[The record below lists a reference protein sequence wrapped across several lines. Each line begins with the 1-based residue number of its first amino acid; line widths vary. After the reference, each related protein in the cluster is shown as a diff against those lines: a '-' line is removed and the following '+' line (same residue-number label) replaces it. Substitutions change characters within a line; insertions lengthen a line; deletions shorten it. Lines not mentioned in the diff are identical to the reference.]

1 MTMEATEMVF
11 PIVIA
16 MAGVML
22 VVSLND
28 KVSEKVF
35 QNVLVG
41 LVLVCVIN
49 LCQWMIFGW
58 RK

>member
-1 MTMEATEMVF
+1 MTMDPTEIVF
-11 PIVIA
+11 LIVIA
-16 MAGVML
+16 IAGVML

-28 KVSEKVF
+28 KVSEKVV
-35 QNVLVG
+35 QKVLVG

-49 LCQWMIFGW
+49 LCQWAIFGG

>member
-1 MTMEATEMVF
+1 MTMDPTEIVF
-11 PIVIA
+11 PILMAI
-16 MAGVML
+16 AGVML

-28 KVSEKVF
+28 KVPEKVV
-35 QNVLVG
+35 QNILVG

-49 LCQWMIFGW
+49 LCQWAFGG

>member
-1 MTMEATEMVF
+1 MTEIVF

-16 MAGVML
+16 IAGVML
-22 VVSLND
+22 VVSVND

-35 QNVLVG
+35 ENVLVG

-49 LCQWMIFGW
+49 LCQWAIFGGH
-58 RK
+58 K

>member
-1 MTMEATEMVF
+1 MTMAPTEIVF

-16 MAGVML
+16 IAGIML

-28 KVSEKVF
+28 KVPEKVV
-35 QNVLVG
+35 QKVLIG

-49 LCQWMIFGW
+49 LCQWAIFGG

>member
-1 MTMEATEMVF
+1 MTEIVF

-16 MAGVML
+16 IAGIML

-28 KVSEKVF
+28 KVPEKVV
-35 QNVLVG
+35 QTVLIG

-49 LCQWMIFGW
+49 LCQWAIFGG

>member
-11 PIVIA
+11 PILIA

-22 VVSLND
+22 VVSLTD
-28 KVSEKVF
+28 KVPEKVF
-35 QNVLVG
+35 QKILVG

-49 LCQWMIFGW
+49 LCQWAIFGG